1 MSALRKIQPAT
12 WEDVVAAPEHMS
24 AELIDGELTLLPRP
38 AMRHG
43 RATLRIARALGD
55 PDGDD
60 LDGWF
65 IAVEPELHLGQPDPR
80 TLVLVPDLAGWR
92 SERAQGLADVVAV
105 ELVPD
110 WICEILSP
118 GTHRYDRLVKMDRYA
133 RLGVAWAWL
142 VDPVEAVLEVY
153 RLHEGAWL
161 RVQSASGDEE
171 LTVLPF
177 EVPVRLAG
185 WFSR

>member
-1 MSALRKIQPAT
+1 MSAWGKSEPAT
-12 WEDVVAAPEHMS
+12 WDDVVAAPEHTT
-24 AELIDGELTLLPRP
+24 AELIDGELMLSPRP
-38 AMRHG
+38 AMRIA
-43 RATLRIARALGD
+43 RASLRIARALGD
-55 PDGDD
+55 PDGD
-60 LDGWF
+60 
-65 IAVEPELHLGQPDPR
+65 
-80 TLVLVPDLAGWR
+80 DLAGWR

-105 ELVPD
+105 EVVPD

-133 RLGVAWAWL
+133 RLGVALAWL
-142 VDPVEAVLEVY
+142 VDPAEAVLEVY

-171 LTVLPF
+171 LSVLPF
-177 EVPVRLAG
+177 EVTVRLAG